1 LVPPEILCNFWI
13 SLLLAG
19 VEAQP
24 LLLRAT
30 GLMPGFYKFDRSKT
44 GH

>member
-1 LVPPEILCNFWI
+1 VQ
-13 SLLLAG
+13 LLDFLAAG
-19 VEAQP
+19 RVEAQP

-30 GLMPGFYKFDRSKT
+30 GLMPDFYKFDRSKT